1 MCKVSESSNS
11 LPIPNSELLENLRFI
26 ARRYTDQNVQ
36 GFMAIFYLLCCIF
49 PEYVESKS
57 LELEIIIRSEDLP
70 LGAGLGSSAAFSVA
84 LAGCILRTKEL
95 FNLSNYGKI
104 LDETDLKKKLRPND
118 TVLEV
123 VNRWAYG
130 S

>member
-1 MCKVSESSNS
+1 MYKVSESSNS
-11 LPIPNSELLENLRFI
+11 FPIPNNEILENLRFI
-26 ARRYTDQNVQ
+26 AKRYTDQNVQ
-36 GFMAIFYLLCCIF
+36 GFMAIFYLLCSIF
-49 PEYVESKS
+49 PEYIESKS

-95 FNLSNYGKI
+95 FNLSNNGKI
-104 LDETDLKKKLRPND
+104 LDETYIEKKIRPND
-118 TVLEV
+118 TVLEI